1 MEPLLAAMP
10 AVKSPE
16 GHVHF
21 KNKLMWTLGILILY
35 FALTNIPLF
44 GLASSSQ
51 DVFMAWR
58 ALLAGASGSI
68 VHLGIGPIVTASIVL
83 QLLKGADIL
92 HIDTSEARGQVMYM
106 GLQKILILVMIVIE
120 AAPNLIGGF
129 MQPDPTIAA
138 QFFGGNLF
146 AVSLLIFIQICI
158 GGVLVFLM
166 DEVVTKWGIGSG
178 VGLFIIAG
186 ISQALV
192 NGFINWTAVSDPY
205 PVGFFPRLFAV
216 VLDGANFVQYFGT
229 NLLAFATTIIIFLII
244 VYVESTRIEIP
255 LAHAQVRGARA
266 RFPVKLIYASVL
278 PMILVR
284 VLQANIQMVG
294 MFLSNVGITILG
306 KFSGQTP
313 QSGLMYLS
321 CAYQRSHRLDVVGV
335 PVSGTRPGK
344 SSSGWASIPPSWWS
358 AAQSSRSSGSRPQV
372 SIPRMSHGRSRCP
385 ACLSPGTEKSA
396 GTGEVS
402 RPVHP
407 PCHDHRRG
415 VHRYPQCCREPLWCH
430 RCGKRYGV
438 VTDREYHV
446 PAVRGDRQPADHGD
460 VPVHAD
466 VLWQRMIDEG
476 NRNGRKKGHY
486 HGCAGGR

>member
-1 MEPLLAAMP
+1 MEPILAAMP

-35 FALTNIPLF
+35 FALTNIPVF

-51 DVFMAWR
+51 DVFMYWR

-68 VHLGIGPIVTASIVL
+68 MHLGIGPIVTASIVL

-92 HIDTSEARGQVMYM
+92 HIDTSEARGQVIYM
-106 GLQKILILVMIVIE
+106 GLQKILIIVMIVIE

-129 MQPDPTIAA
+129 MKPDPAIAA

-146 AVSLLIFIQICI
+146 LVSLLIFIQICI
-158 GGVLVFLM
+158 GGLLVVFM

-192 NGFINWTAVSDPY
+192 NGFVNWLPVSDAY

-216 VLDGANFVQYFGT
+216 LLDGANFIQYFGKD
-229 NLLAFATTIIIFLII
+229 LLAFATTIIIFLVI

-284 VLQANIQMVG
+284 VLQANIQMIG

-306 KFSGQTP
+306 TFKDQTP
-313 QSGLMYLS
+313 QNGLMYFL
-321 CAYQRSHRLDVVGV
+321 APINGPTDWMWWTTDLGHAPWEVLLRMGIDITFMVVGGAIFALFWIKTAGLDSKDV
-335 PVSGTRPGK
+335 ARQIQLSGMSIPGYRRNPQVLEKYLDRYIPRVTIIGGVFIGILSVVANLFGVIGSVSGTGLLLT
-344 SSSGWASIPPSWWS
+344 
-358 AAQSSRSSGSRPQV
+358 V
-372 SIPRMSHGRSRCP
+372 SITYRLYEEIASQQIM
-385 ACLSPGTEKSA
+385 EM
-396 GTGEVS
+396 
-402 RPVHP
+402 
-407 PCHDHRRG
+407 
-415 VHRYPQCCREPLWCH
+415 YPFMRTFF
-430 RCGKRYGV
+430 GK
-438 VTDREYHV
+438 E
-446 PAVRGDRQPADHGD
+446 
-460 VPVHAD
+460 
-466 VLWQRMIDEG
+466 
-476 NRNGRKKGHY
+476 
-486 HGCAGGR
+486 

>member
-1 MEPLLAAMP
+1 MEPILAAMP

-35 FALTNIPLF
+35 FALTNIQIF
-44 GLASSSQ
+44 GLAPSSQ
-51 DVFMAWR
+51 DLFTAWR
-58 ALLAGASGSI
+58 ALLAGANGSI
-68 VHLGIGPIVTASIVL
+68 VYLGIGPIVTASIVL

-92 HIDTSEARGQVMYM
+92 HIDTSETRGQVMYM
-106 GLQKILILVMIVIE
+106 GLQKILILVMIVVE

-146 AVSLLIFIQICI
+146 AVSFLIFIQICI
-158 GGVLVFLM
+158 GGILIFFM

-216 VLDGANFVQYFGT
+216 VLDGANFIQYFGT

-306 KFSGQTP
+306 KFNGQTP
-313 QSGLMYLS
+313 QSGLMYFLAPIS
-321 CAYQRSHRLDVVGV
+321 GPTDWMWWATDLGHAPWEVLLRMSIDITFMVVGGAIFALFWIKTAGLDSKDV
-335 PVSGTRPGK
+335 ARQIQMSGMSIPGYRRNPQVLEKYLDRYIPRVTIIGGVFIGILSVVANLFGVIGAVSGTGLLLT
-344 SSSGWASIPPSWWS
+344 
-358 AAQSSRSSGSRPQV
+358 V
-372 SIPRMSHGRSRCP
+372 SITYRLYEEIASQQIM
-385 ACLSPGTEKSA
+385 EM
-396 GTGEVS
+396 
-402 RPVHP
+402 
-407 PCHDHRRG
+407 
-415 VHRYPQCCREPLWCH
+415 YPFMRTFF
-430 RCGKRYGV
+430 GK
-438 VTDREYHV
+438 E
-446 PAVRGDRQPADHGD
+446 
-460 VPVHAD
+460 
-466 VLWQRMIDEG
+466 
-476 NRNGRKKGHY
+476 
-486 HGCAGGR
+486 